1 MCPDVFVVTIM
12 TMLKTILGASILLS
26 LFISAGCSDN
36 KATDVG
42 NESNA
47 QLSTPSHAADSQV
60 VLATQQSI
68 DGTPTYPY
76 QEGDAIPALAYIA
89 HNEVYNPES
98 VIPPQ
103 CYTKTDGVNN
113 PCYACHQS
121 YDGIEKRPNQ
131 MGDGTLQGNYEF
143 SDVGLTNSWKNLFI
157 DRTSL
162 IAGIDDATIRKY
174 VAQDN
179 YTASLE
185 NNAMPEYMRIENLAA
200 ADKAF
205 DSKGFAHDGSGW
217 VSYNYKPFPSTFW
230 PTNGSTGDAMIR
242 LPEDFQTLNGEYN
255 KAIYTLNLS
264 LVEMAL
270 KALETLTIAPVDEVA
285 LKLDVNQDGKL
296 SNSVTEIAR
305 SSHYV
310 GDARAVPLAHMLYP
324 EGTEFL
330 HTVRYI
336 GVDDKG
342 NIYNAPRMKEVR
354 YMKKHMFRSRES
366 LASAYYAEAKDK
378 HFEKLPQT
386 RYLGEKGIDNG
397 FGWTING
404 FIENEKGELRAQ
416 HDQELAFCNG
426 CHKTVGSTF
435 DQTFSF
441 ARKVPGEAGWGYI
454 NLREIEDV
462 PNINEE
468 KGEFLTYMKR
478 VGGGDEF
485 RQNGEM
491 LAKWFDEKGMVKA
504 ENVQRAKS
512 VYEIITPS
520 PERANALNKAYL
532 TIVKEQSYL
541 FGRDA
546 TLTEATNV
554 LSTIDAEQPPLK
566 PEHRFKWDMRL
577 DWQKDKSS
585 AIADAR

>member
-1 MCPDVFVVTIM
+1 MIM
-12 TMLKTILGASILLS
+12 KILKIIPGAGILLS
-26 LFISAGCSDN
+26 LLISAGCTESTSADLSN
-36 KATDVG
+36 QSNTGVSASTYSANGEGPSSAQTD
-42 NESNA
+42 
-47 QLSTPSHAADSQV
+47 ADS
-60 VLATQQSI
+60 AHS
-68 DGTPTYPY
+68 YPY
-76 QEGDAIPALAYIA
+76 REGDDIPALAYIE

-121 YDGIEKRPNQ
+121 YDSIEKRPNQ

-162 IAGIDDATIRKY
+162 IAGIDDATIKKY
-174 VAQDN
+174 VKEDN

-185 NNAMPEYMRIENLAA
+185 KDVMPDYMRIENLSS
-200 ADKAF
+200 ADNAF
-205 DSKGFAHDGSGW
+205 DKDGFAKDGSGW

-242 LPEDFQTLNGEYN
+242 LPDDFQTLNGEYN

-270 KALETLTIAPVDEVA
+270 KELDTLTVAPVNELV
-285 LKLDVNQDGKL
+285 LNIDVNQDGKL
-296 SNSVTEIAR
+296 TKSVTEIAR

-336 GVDDKG
+336 GVDEDG
-342 NIYNAPRMKEVR
+342 TIYNAPRMKEVR

-404 FIENEKGELRAQ
+404 FIENEQGELRAQ

-441 ARKVPGEAGWGYI
+441 ARKVPGQAGWGYI
-454 NLREIEDV
+454 NLKEIEDV

-468 KGEFLTYMKR
+468 KGEFLTYMER

-491 LAKWFDEKGMVKA
+491 LAKWFDVKGMVKV
-504 ENVQRAKS
+504 EEVQRAKS
-512 VYEIITPS
+512 VYDIITPS
-520 PERANALNKAYL
+520 PERAYALNKAYL

-577 DWQKDKSS
+577 NWQAEAPS
-585 AIADAR
+585 AIAETR